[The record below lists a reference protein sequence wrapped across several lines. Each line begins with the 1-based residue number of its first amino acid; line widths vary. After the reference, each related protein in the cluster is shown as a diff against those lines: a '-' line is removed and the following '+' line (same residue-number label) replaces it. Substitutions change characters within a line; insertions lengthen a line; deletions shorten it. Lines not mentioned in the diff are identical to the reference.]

1 MLCGYGGLAVVYLL
15 LLSPIS
21 GWPLFALTLGFY
33 GAFYAATDGVLMA
46 LAGPV
51 LPEALRTTGISIV
64 QTGQA
69 LSYFASSV
77 LFGLLWQVRSAGT
90 AVGVAA
96 GMVLVAVVGTALL
109 LLPRKEVRA

>member
-1 MLCGYGGLAVVYLL
+1 VVYLL
-15 LLSPIS
+15 LLSPVA
-21 GWPLFALTLGFY
+21 GWPLFALTLGLY

-46 LAGPV
+46 LAGPI

-69 LSYFASSV
+69 LSYFVSSV
-77 LFGLLWQVRSAGT
+77 LFGLFWQVGGADT

-96 GMVLVAVVGTALL
+96 GMVLMAVVGTALL
-109 LLPRKEVRA
+109 LIPRKAVPA